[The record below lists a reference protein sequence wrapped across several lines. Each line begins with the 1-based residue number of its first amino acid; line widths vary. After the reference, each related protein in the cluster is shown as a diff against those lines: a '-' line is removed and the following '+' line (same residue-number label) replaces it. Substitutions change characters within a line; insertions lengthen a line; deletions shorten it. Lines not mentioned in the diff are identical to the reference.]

1 MRAAAYHLLRPVL
14 LRPLPALA
22 LLLALALGLAAATG
36 AVLIRRHAEAGAVP
50 VDWAQLIPAEFA
62 GRDPREGARGI
73 VFHGGLSTA
82 DKKATQPGGPD
93 ATQAVV
99 RRFDGSRVRMDGY
112 VVPLVMERTKVV
124 IFLLVPYAGACI
136 HVPPP
141 PPNQIVY
148 VVAKEGFDL
157 PPDQFTPVR
166 VTGVMD
172 TQATATEIAEVGYR
186 LSADRVVVDF

>member
-1 MRAAAYHLLRPVL
+1 MSTALRLLLRPVL

-22 LLLALALGLAAATG
+22 VLLGLALVAAAVAG
-36 AVLIRRHAEAGAVP
+36 AGLMRRHAEAAAVP
-50 VDWAQLIPAEFA
+50 IDWAQLVPPELA
-62 GRDPREGARGI
+62 GADPRASARGV

-82 DKKATQPGGPD
+82 DKKSTQPGGPD
-93 ATQAVV
+93 AADAVV
-99 RRFDGSRVRMDGY
+99 RRLDGSRVRLDGY
-112 VVPLVMERTKVV
+112 VVPLVMERAKVV

-148 VVAKEGFDL
+148 VVTKEGFDL

-166 VTGVMD
+166 VTG
-172 TQATATEIAEVGYR
+172 TLTTEPTATEIADVGYR
-186 LSADRVVVDF
+186 LTADRVIVD

>member
-1 MRAAAYHLLRPVL
+1 MRTAAYNLLRPLL
-14 LRPLPALA
+14 LRPLPPLAA
-22 LLLALALGLAAATG
+22 LLVLALGLAAAAG
-36 AVLIRRHAEAGAVP
+36 AGLIRRHAEAGAVP
-50 VDWAQLIPAEFA
+50 VDWAQLIPPELA

-73 VFHGGLSTA
+73 VFHGGLSAA

-93 ATQAVV
+93 ATRAVV
-99 RRFDGSRVRMDGY
+99 RRFDGARVRMDGY

-172 TQATATEIAEVGYR
+172 TEATTTEIADVGYR